1 MWEWLIPGGI
11 SLLSSIFGGTQE
23 APQISAEDINKL
35 INQYRKAGLAGI
47 EQLGIQERQNAT
59 NRLAA
64 SGLEPSLGLQQS
76 LFNPILDQLGQAR
89 AKLEGNL
96 AGVQGNLMV
105 NNLQAQGQ
113 GYSNLTNLFS
123 GIGDLAG
130 LFALSGFNNWT
141 PDSGGDG
148 NSYSLP
154 TDDWFKKINSTFGND
169 QWLNYMNTLGR

>member
-64 SGLEPSLGLQQS
+64 SGLEPSLGLQQA

-96 AGVQGNLMV
+96 ASTQGNLMLG
-105 NNLQAQGQ
+105 NLQAQGQ
-113 GYSNLTNLFS
+113 GYSNLTNLFA
-123 GIGDLAG
+123 GLGDLSG
-130 LFALSGFNNWT
+130 LFALQGWQNNM
-141 PDSGGDG
+141 GGTANTG
-148 NSYSLP
+148 NSYTKPFDL
-154 TDDWFKKINSTFGND
+154 WAK
-169 QWLNYMNTLGR
+169 QYLNG